1 MNKSLE
7 QFSKIVE
14 ELKETNS
21 ATEKIKRLAK
31 YKDDPAIIKYFFYI
45 YNPFYM
51 YGVTSASM
59 KKNSQLSELEFY
71 KDIFEVLDLLRTRK
85 LTGNKAIAAINGF
98 ANQNTPVI
106 DLIYDIMDRKLGIGM
121 GEKQINKALN
131 NVIPTFDVAL
141 AATYDKERH
150 DKYGLENYFIQR
162 KLNGVRL
169 VTVITYNADTDSTEI
184 KSYSRKGKEFT
195 TCGKINEEILKFY
208 KASKFYK
215 TNIVLDGEACVTDF
229 DGKEDWNKIVSEIKR
244 KDHTI
249 QSPKYIIFD
258 LLTLD
263 EFSGISQSKK
273 YSMRLKQLMNNFFG
287 AIPDK
292 AEYLSFVFSVPYS
305 KESFDRLEKE
315 YVLTDK
321 WEGFIFRHDQIFK
334 SGRSTDLLKY
344 KLFKDAEYEVI
355 GVENTVKPMLNGEKM
370 VETPCVG
377 ALQIK
382 LENGSICGVGTG
394 LSDQQRIDWYNHPEQ
409 IIGKQVQVKYKE
421 LTKNQDGTWSL
432 QFPVLTHI
440 FEEENR
446 DF

>member
-7 QFSKIVE
+7 KFNSVVQM
-14 ELKETNS
+14 LKETNS
-21 ATEKIKRLAK
+21 ASEKIKMLSA
-31 YKDDPAIIKYFFYI
+31 YKNDPEIIKYFFYT

-59 KKNSQLSELEFY
+59 KKNSDLSELEFY

-98 ANQNTPVI
+98 ANQNNALI
-106 DLIYDIMDRKLGIGM
+106 NLIYDIMDRKLGIGM

-131 NVIPTFDVAL
+131 NIIPTFDVAL
-141 AATYDKERH
+141 AATYDKDRH
-150 DKYGLENYFIQR
+150 DKYNLENYFIQR

-169 VTVITYNADTDSTEI
+169 VTIITYEADTDTVDI

-258 LLTLD
+258 LLTFD
-263 EFSGISQSKK
+263 EFSGITESKN
-273 YSMRLKQLMNNFFG
+273 YSARLKLLTNFFFG
-287 AIPDK
+287 ALNDK
-292 AEYLSFVFSVPYS
+292 AEYLSCVFSVPYS
-305 KESFDRLEKE
+305 VESFDRLEKE
-315 YVLTDK
+315 NIITDK
-321 WEGFIFRHDQIFK
+321 WEGFIFRKNAPFK
-334 SGRSTDLLKY
+334 AGRSTDLLKY
-344 KLFKDAEYEVI
+344 KLFKDAEYVVV
-355 GVENTVKPMLNGEKM
+355 GVEHTVKPMLVDDKM
-370 VETPCVG
+370 VDTPCVG
-377 ALQIK
+377 ALKIL
-382 LENGSICGVGTG
+382 LENGSVCGVGTG
-394 LSDQQRIDWYNHPEQ
+394 ISDAQRIEWYNNPNA
-409 IIGKQVQVKYKE
+409 IIGKQIQVKYKE
-421 LTKNQDGTWSL
+421 LTKNQDGSWSL
-432 QFPVLTHI
+432 QFPVLTYI
-440 FEEENR
+440 FEKENR

>member
-7 QFSKIVE
+7 RFSTIVN

-21 ATEKIKRLAK
+21 STEKVKLLSK
-31 YKDDPAIIKYFFYI
+31 YKNDSEVIKYFFYT

-59 KKNSQLSELEFY
+59 KKNSDLSEMEFY

-98 ANQNTPVI
+98 ASQNIQLI
-106 DLIYDIMDRKLGIGM
+106 DLIYDIMDRNLGIGM
-121 GEKQINKALN
+121 GEKQINKAFN

-141 AATYDKERH
+141 AATYEKERH
-150 DKYGLENYFIQR
+150 DKYNLENYFIQR

-169 VTVITYNADTDSTEI
+169 ITTITYDASTDSVDI

-215 TNIVLDGEACVTDF
+215 TNIVLDGEACITDF

-244 KDHTI
+244 KNHTI

-263 EFSGISQSKK
+263 EFSGITESRN
-273 YSMRLKQLMNNFFG
+273 YETRLKLLTNYFFS
-287 AIPDK
+287 ALNDK
-292 AEYLSFVFSVPYS
+292 AEYLACVFSVPYS
-305 KESFDRLEKE
+305 LESFDRLEKE
-315 YVLTDK
+315 NVLSDK
-321 WEGFIFRHDQIFK
+321 WEGFIFRKNAPFK
-334 SGRSTDLLKY
+334 AGRSTDLLKY
-344 KLFKDAEYEVI
+344 KLFKDAEYMVV
-355 GVENTVKPMLNGEKM
+355 GVEHTVKPMLVDEKM
-370 VETPCVG
+370 VDTPCVG
-377 ALQIK
+377 ALKIK

-394 LSDQQRIDWYNHPEQ
+394 LSDAQRIDWFNNPQ
-409 IIGKQVQVKYKE
+409 LIVGKQIQVKYKE
-421 LTKNQDGTWSL
+421 LTKNQDGSWSL

>member
-7 QFSKIVE
+7 AFNEIVN

-21 ATEKIKRLAK
+21 ATEKMKILSK
-31 YKDDPAIIKYFFYI
+31 YKNEPEVIKYFFYT

-59 KKNSQLSELEFY
+59 KKNSELSELEFY

-98 ANQNTPVI
+98 ANQNNKLI
-106 DLIYDIMDRKLGIGM
+106 DLIYAIMDRNLGIGM
-121 GEKQINKALN
+121 GEKQINKVFN

-141 AATYDKERH
+141 AATYEKERH
-150 DKYGLENYFIQR
+150 EKYHLENYFIQR

-169 VTVITYNADTDSTEI
+169 VTTIEYDAVTDTTTI

-195 TCGKINEEILKFY
+195 TCGKINEEILEFY

-244 KDHTI
+244 KNHTI

-263 EFSGISQSKK
+263 EFSGLTESKN
-273 YSMRLKQLMNNFFG
+273 YGTRLKLLTKYFFG
-287 AIPDK
+287 ALDKK
-292 AEYLSFVFSVPYS
+292 AEYLSCVFSVPYS
-305 KESFDRLEKE
+305 IENFDRLEKE
-315 YVLTDK
+315 FVISDK
-321 WEGFIFRHDQIFK
+321 WEGFIFRADKAFK
-334 SGRSTDLLKY
+334 AGRSTDLLKY
-344 KLFKDAEYEVI
+344 KLFKDAEYIVVD
-355 GVENTVKPMLNGEKM
+355 VENTVKPMLVNEKM
-370 VETPCVG
+370 VDTPCVG
-377 ALQIK
+377 ALKIK

-394 LSDQQRIDWYNHPEQ
+394 LTDAQRIEWYNNPEL
-409 IIGKQVQVKYKE
+409 IIGKQIQVKYKE
-421 LTKNQDGTWSL
+421 LTKNQDGSWSL